1 MDDVFCTSK
10 CIAPTRRDL
19 NPAVARACGFQPDAT
34 CPRRGWKRRSSSRP
48 STVRSPRR
56 RRPALGSGSLK
67 PCAVTFQRASAT
79 THPSSPGISIL
90 PFSRAPD
97 GVRRRLIAPRKKSEP
112 GENNFAAGGVG
123 AAGVCGVGVCLCVGS
138 PCLFVFVSVRKL
150 ITPRIS
156 FGVAQRSSSQTP
168 SVSNHLTIKLGEIRK
183 HSEFGPFIIIN
194 VRPLRPACGPREK
207 PDGEEM
213 ASRVS
218 KVLIVHTHPV
228 VTRYPSF
235 TRAMAGSMATG
246 LRKAGV
252 DVRRV
257 DLDEA
262 SKWTSPAMTQRVW
275 LPKPHILRFSGTL
288 LSAPNRG
295 GTPDVL

>member
-1 MDDVFCTSK
+1 MRPR
-10 CIAPTRRDL
+10 ATR
-19 NPAVARACGFQPDAT
+19 V
-34 CPRRGWKRRSSSRP
+34 
-48 STVRSPRR
+48 V
-56 RRPALGSGSLK
+56 
-67 PCAVTFQRASAT
+67 
-79 THPSSPGISIL
+79 
-90 PFSRAPD
+90 
-97 GVRRRLIAPRKKSEP
+97 
-112 GENNFAAGGVG
+112 
-123 AAGVCGVGVCLCVGS
+123 
-138 PCLFVFVSVRKL
+138 
-150 ITPRIS
+150 
-156 FGVAQRSSSQTP
+156 
-168 SVSNHLTIKLGEIRK
+168 
-183 HSEFGPFIIIN
+183 
-194 VRPLRPACGPREK
+194 
-207 PDGEEM
+207 DGEEM

-252 DVRRV
+252 DVQRV

-288 LSAPNRG
+288 LSASNGG